1 MTRRPER
8 SIEEG
13 HTIPPCWICGGKL
26 EVLTDG
32 EGRTRTICP
41 SCLSRLTG
49 LEEVAQRAAE
59 LGTFAQQARLAKPIG
74 PWQKKCAVCA
84 APIPTKCTYCDLCR
98 GPVVKK
104 LNRDYMRDY
113 RRRVKTKER
122 CEALTVCGDQC
133 RRHALDAREMVND
146 HRLCSSHARLER
158 AGRARYA

>member
-1 MTRRPER
+1 VTRRPER

-26 EVLTDG
+26 DVLTDG

-41 SCLSRLTG
+41 PCLSRLTG

-84 APIPTKCTYCDLCR
+84 VPIPTRFTYCDICR
-98 GPVVKK
+98 GPMVRE
-104 LNRDYMRDY
+104 LRRDYMNDY
-113 RRRVKTKER
+113 RQRTKKNR
-122 CEALTVCGDQC
+122 KQCEALTQRGSRCG
-133 RRHALDAREMVND
+133 RHPSGEMVND
-146 HRLCSSHARLER
+146 RRICRIHARLER